1 MTVFN
6 KVTGGIINMKFMKMQ
21 VLGACTLVLLVSQ
34 PALAVPTF
42 QVYIEG
48 ATAGTWGDDEQTWFT
63 QDSSFNLI
71 VAGAYGPKTV
81 SLTDVTLLISVPKG
95 ETGTISISGGDVGAT
110 LFWEK
115 SSTDGYF
122 NPNADADINPLGAVH
137 NTGYSDKLFLPQDLT
152 LNNEHY
158 PFQEGVSDFLLYG
171 IGQFDN
177 NPDAVSNYSTEE
189 GIEWNIADG
198 EEKTFA
204 VSVSGF
210 TWAHFDAYGLE
221 TYGNPQKGLKN
232 LKLLRTQ
239 WDISPGSH
247 DATYIPAPGAVLL
260 ASVGLVFIGLLRR
273 RGTL

>member
-1 MTVFN
+1 
-6 KVTGGIINMKFMKMQ
+6 MKSMKMQ
-21 VLGACTLVLLVSQ
+21 VLGACILVLLLCQS
-34 PALAVPTF
+34 ALAVPTF

-48 ATAGTWGDDEQTWFT
+48 STAGTWGDDEDTWFT
-63 QDSSFNLI
+63 TDSSFNLI

-81 SLTDVTLLISVPKG
+81 SLTDVTLLVSVPKG
-95 ETGTISISGGDVGAT
+95 ETGTISISGGDGDPI
-110 LFWEK
+110 LLWEK
-115 SSTDGYF
+115 KSTDGYF
-122 NPNADADINPLGAVH
+122 NPNADADINPLGAAH

-158 PFQEGVSDFLLYG
+158 PFQEAVSDFLVYG

-198 EEKTFA
+198 EEKAFA

-221 TYGNPQKGLKN
+221 TYENKQKGSKN
-232 LKLLRTQ
+232 LKLPGTQ
-239 WDISPGSH
+239 WRISPGSH